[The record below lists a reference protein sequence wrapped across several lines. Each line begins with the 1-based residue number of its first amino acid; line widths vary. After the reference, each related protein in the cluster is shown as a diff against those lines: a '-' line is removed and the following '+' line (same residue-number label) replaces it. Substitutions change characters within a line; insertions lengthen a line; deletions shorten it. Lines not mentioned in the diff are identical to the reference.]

1 MLKYF
6 LDYSIATNKYSKNV
20 LNRFSDLIEIYYQTA
35 EGDTPTQYVVG
46 DSSGNITK
54 NLMRK
59 IDVDNN
65 AKDTYSSI
73 IPPDPTDS
81 TSLMWE

>member
-1 MLKYF
+1 MPDINILVVDDEKE
-6 LDYSIATNKYSKNV
+6 IA
-20 LNRFSDLIEIYYQTA
+20 DLIEIYYQTA
-35 EGDTPTQYVVG
+35 DGDTPTQYVVG
-46 DSSGNITK
+46 DGNGGITK
-54 NLMRK
+54 SLMRK

-81 TSLMWE
+81 SSLMWE